1 MVSPTMFSSAI
12 LGTSSNGNSPRS
24 QYGLTTG
31 SISVSPNFRTL
42 YINSSSSSVS
52 CSFIKK

>member
-1 MVSPTMFSSAI
+1 MVSPTMFSAAS

-31 SISVSPNFRTL
+31 RISVSANFRTL
-42 YINSSSSSVS
+42 YSNPSSSSVS
-52 CSFIKK
+52 WSFIK

>member
-24 QYGLTTG
+24 QYELATG
-31 SISVSPNFRTL
+31 RISVSANFRTL
-42 YINSSSSSVS
+42 YSNPSSSWVS
-52 CSFIKK
+52 WSFIR